1 MGQVANYVWGKAW
14 FIPLEQSSPRQPFS
28 HWHWSGAMHRPC
40 THSMVQRAV
49 DEKHIRD
56 AAWVSFSAH
65 QSVFLKWDYI
75 IFTLV
80 KDFYVFTYGHIC
92 FCFHNSLDST
102 GTSCDT
108 LFLLL
113 VCRQSCRWSLN
124 KKRINRKLGPSTIRN
139 RKSEKNRKWFS
150 TADTCGANICKPSG
164 GQSKPLL
171 SPGHKDVNRTPSL
184 RWWNWKKVS

>member
-1 MGQVANYVWGKAW
+1 MANYVWGKAW
-14 FIPLEQSSPRQPFS
+14 FIPLEQSSPRQPLS
-28 HWHWSGAMHRPC
+28 HWHWSGATHRPC

-56 AAWVSFSAH
+56 TAWVSFCAH
-65 QSVFLKWDYI
+65 QSVFLKWDS
-75 IFTLV
+75 IFILV
-80 KDFYVFTYGHIC
+80 KDFYVFTHGHMY

-113 VCRQSCRWSLN
+113 VCRRSCRWSLN
-124 KKRINRKLGPSTIRN
+124 KKGKTRSLDPPPLERESKKKPRKR
-139 RKSEKNRKWFS
+139 FS
-150 TADTCGANICKPSG
+150 TADTCGANICRQSG

-171 SPGHKDVNRTPSL
+171 SPGHKDVNRIPSL